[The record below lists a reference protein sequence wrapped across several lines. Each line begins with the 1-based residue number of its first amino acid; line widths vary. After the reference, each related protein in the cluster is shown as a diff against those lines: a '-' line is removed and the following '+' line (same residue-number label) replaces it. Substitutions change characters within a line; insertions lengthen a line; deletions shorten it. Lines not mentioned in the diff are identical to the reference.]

1 VQGCK
6 KDERQHYIVDK
17 FFHNHK
23 KSYKNNTLIPE
34 KCISL
39 EKKYRRCNI
48 QGPVCIYL
56 EHEQLTNLLD
66 PNERTVAEIFDLKLI
81 ESCMKGDRAS
91 QKVLYDR
98 LAPRM
103 FPLCIRYV
111 GDRVLAED
119 ILQDGFVTLFT
130 HLDNYKGDGSFE
142 GWARKIFVTTA
153 LMSLRKKDALK
164 MSDELD
170 VARGMKSENVTQ
182 MQNIG
187 YKELMKLVM
196 TLPPGFRTV
205 FNMYAIEGFTHK
217 EIGDMLGISE
227 TTSRTQLSRART
239 WLQNKIKEIENV

>member
-1 VQGCK
+1 
-6 KDERQHYIVDK
+6 
-17 FFHNHK
+17 
-23 KSYKNNTLIPE
+23 
-34 KCISL
+34 
-39 EKKYRRCNI
+39 
-48 QGPVCIYL
+48 
-56 EHEQLTNLLD
+56 
-66 PNERTVAEIFDLKLI
+66 
-81 ESCMKGDRAS
+81 MKGDRAS

-187 YKELMKLVM
+187 YKELLKLVM